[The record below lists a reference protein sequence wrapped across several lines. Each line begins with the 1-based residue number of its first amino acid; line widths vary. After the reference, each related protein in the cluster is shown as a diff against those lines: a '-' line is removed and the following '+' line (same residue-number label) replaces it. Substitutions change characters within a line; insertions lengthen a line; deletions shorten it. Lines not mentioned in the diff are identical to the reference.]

1 MNDKK
6 IIKSASAPQKKS
18 SLLPA
23 PIQFEAKEKS
33 FIEYTLAY
41 LKPECVSTLKTPVG
55 SMLFSKYDSLTL
67 FKLPIEFYRE
77 LMASIV
83 KLFNYYKPEAEL
95 SNHQVPQLTEDR
107 TLFVKCARSM
117 NVYTE
122 SGQTNNT
129 PVAIER
135 TNLPKKG
142 IPFGGRAALQIKGLK
157 KDKDGLVSPI
167 IQVVQILLLP
177 DANVEQPEQQQNHK
191 LKDCI
196 L

>member
-1 MNDKK
+1 MND
-6 IIKSASAPQKKS
+6 IKSASAPQKKS
-18 SLLPA
+18 ATTLLPA
-23 PIQFEAKEKS
+23 PIQYETKEKS
-33 FIEYTLAY
+33 FMEYTLAY

-55 SMLFSKYDSLTL
+55 SMLFFKYDSLTI

-77 LMASIV
+77 LMASII

-95 SNHQVPQLTEDR
+95 PNHQVPQLTEDG

-117 NVYTE
+117 TVYTE
-122 SGQTNNT
+122 SGQTNNA
-129 PVAIER
+129 PVAVDR
-135 TNLPKKG
+135 SSLPKKG
-142 IPFGGRAALQIKGLK
+142 IPFRGRAALQIKGLK